1 VDVNGTDME
10 YSCNNT
16 VKDMRLGL
24 LRQSSTK
31 QIKINQTI
39 PKGLIF
45 LTCAGHVGDTVVYYI
60 VDHEGGIVV
69 RGGSACLCFTPGP

>member
-1 VDVNGTDME
+1 MDVNGTDME

-16 VKDMRLGL
+16 VNDIWLCL

-31 QIKINQTI
+31 KNNQTI
-39 PKGLIF
+39 PKALMF
-45 LTCAGHVGDTVVYYI
+45 RTCAGHVGDTVVYYI